1 MFRKDSHRG
10 LIVTTVPKY
19 FQSLGSR
26 VLSRLPS
33 SLISC
38 GSWGLLLSLPWRSLR
53 EGCSMT
59 LKTTG
64 QCRPSPLCSCGISA
78 AAKNPKKNK
87 KPCVSPHVYPNNC
100 PKLSQGQHLLAV
112 DEIGPMQGNTYPIV
126 LTSVLRS
133 AIPLHHT
140 AEQFLRAWSLR
151 EQLG

>member
-19 FQSLGSR
+19 FQSPGSR

-33 SLISC
+33 SLISW
-38 GSWGLLLSLPWRSLR
+38 GSWGLLLSLPWSSLR

-78 AAKNPKKNK
+78 AAKNPKENK

-100 PKLSQGQHLLAV
+100 PKLSQGQHLLEWMRLDPCRATPTPLSSPQSL
-112 DEIGPMQGNTYPIV
+112 DLPFPCTTQQSNSSGPG
-126 LTSVLRS
+126 
-133 AIPLHHT
+133 A
-140 AEQFLRAWSLR
+140 
-151 EQLG
+151 